1 MPSYTVPQCPEIL
14 FNVQGS
20 NRDKATFQAL
30 QQLVSLI
37 NQGSLDNARFRRFNS
52 KSFIEVT
59 DKDLMAQNEDKLI
72 KAIKTLSKLAVSKQA
87 VQVLR
92 EQTLEAY
99 KCIETLFGEDE
110 ISKEDF
116 EKIRDDFKILKE
128 FALSN
133 LRYKEALIDAKE
145 ARLIVDKALEIAN
158 IEGEDN

>member
-1 MPSYTVPQCPEIL
+1 MPSYTVSQYPEVL
-14 FNVQGS
+14 FNVRGS

-37 NQGSLDNARFRRFNS
+37 NRGSLDNARLQRFNS

-59 DKDLMAQNEDKLI
+59 NKDLMAQNEDKLI
-72 KAIKTLSKLAVSKQA
+72 KAVKVLSKLAVSKQA
-87 VQVLR
+87 VQALR

-110 ISKEDF
+110 ISKEGF
-116 EKIRDDFKILKE
+116 EQIRDDFKILKE

-145 ARLIVDKALEIAN
+145 ARLIVDKALEIAD
-158 IEGEDN
+158 IEGEGD